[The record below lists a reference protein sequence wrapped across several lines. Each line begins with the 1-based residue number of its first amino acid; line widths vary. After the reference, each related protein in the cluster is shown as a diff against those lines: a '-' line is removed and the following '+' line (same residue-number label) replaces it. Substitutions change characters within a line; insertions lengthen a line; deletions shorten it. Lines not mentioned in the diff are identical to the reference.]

1 MTSSH
6 ICWKKFQSDEWPM
19 GRADFLRKTMGG
31 TGLRFT
37 AHGLVF
43 SGPTRPIETSD
54 THVDFL
60 SFLLNKEKEET
71 HIFCLYY
78 FSAQFSQNSG
88 FVEFSSRT

>member
-19 GRADFLRKTMGG
+19 GRAGFLRKTMGG

-43 SGPTRPIETSD
+43 CGPTRSIETS
-54 THVDFL
+54 VLQSDFYR
-60 SFLLNKEKEET
+60 FKD
-71 HIFCLYY
+71 
-78 FSAQFSQNSG
+78 FSAI
-88 FVEFSSRT
+88 